1 MKSSQ
6 SAVVLFRWRPLPN
19 KTRDRCNIDPDSC
32 TITTK
37 YGNMGNMDT
46 RYLAFSVDSSMLKSG
61 NSHVTNI
68 RRNVDQLISSKC
80 QGFIH

>member
-1 MKSSQ
+1 MKSNQ
-6 SAVVLFRWRPLPN
+6 SAVVLYRCRPLPN
-19 KTRDRCNIDPDSC
+19 KTRDRCNIDPDSY

-37 YGNMGNMDT
+37 YGNMDT